1 MAMKNLS
8 HEDLTAIVEI
18 KNVMARYT
26 RFVDTKQWD
35 SFKELFDK
43 NAHMLFEGEKG
54 ERLFEFNSP
63 EEMVNVTA
71 PVLEGGRSVHHVHS
85 PEIELLSEHR
95 ATAIW
100 AMEDLI
106 NFAKRE
112 EIPYK
117 KLHGFGHY
125 HLELLKTEQGWK
137 ITRLQ
142 LIRTI
147 LDILV

>member
-1 MAMKNLS
+1 MKNLN
-8 HEDLTAIVEI
+8 HEDLIAIVEI
-18 KNVMARYT
+18 KKVMARYT
-26 RFVDTKQWD
+26 RFVDTKQWN
-35 SFKELFDK
+35 SFKELFDE

-63 EEMVNVTA
+63 QEMVNVTA
-71 PVLEGGRSVHHVHS
+71 PVLEGARSAHHVHS
-85 PEIELLSEHR
+85 PEIELLPEHR

-106 NFAKRE
+106 NFAQRE

-142 LIRTI
+142 LKRTI

>member
-1 MAMKNLS
+1 MAMKNSS
-8 HEDLTAIVEI
+8 HENLTAIVEI
-18 KNVMARYT
+18 KKVMARYT
-26 RFVDTKQWD
+26 RFVDTKQWN
-35 SFKELFDK
+35 SFKELFDE
-43 NAHMLFEGEKG
+43 NVHMLFEGEKG

-63 EEMVNVTA
+63 EEMVNLTA
-71 PVLEGGRSVHHVHS
+71 PMLDGGRSVHHVHS
-85 PEIELLSEHR
+85 PEIELLSEYR
-95 ATAIW
+95 ATGIW

-125 HLELLKTEQGWK
+125 HVELLKTEQGWK
-137 ITRLQ
+137 ITSL
-142 LIRTI
+142 LLKRTI